1 MKSDA
6 SQSNTRRTWLRY
18 ALILGVLLLLG
29 AAIIVG
35 GMQARYVRQDE
46 GPGTLVTPAFYFR
59 SDLLSTSGENHTL
72 NAGTTQISVTRFNYA
87 DALRVS
93 QTPIQYTY
101 TLKDAISH
109 DKVHGG
115 TGTGTLGSDSD
126 PIVAS
131 ENILT
136 FNGLNAG
143 QYELEVTSTAP
154 YTTTLH
160 ATFVIKDTDTN
171 LYYHLDTT
179 PDAYVVLTVWTVDQ
193 AYSDVSVSY
202 EGVNL
207 ILDPTQGTL
216 TQHPT
221 PNTLKSWT
229 LPHALEK
236 NNSCQFYFMKQAG
249 YDPETQKIAVKDGGG
264 NDAKPGVLGS

>member
-1 MKSDA
+1 M
-6 SQSNTRRTWLRY
+6 
-18 ALILGVLLLLG
+18 
-29 AAIIVG
+29 
-35 GMQARYVRQDE
+35 
-46 GPGTLVTPAFYFR
+46 
-59 SDLLSTSGENHTL
+59 
-72 NAGTTQISVTRFNYA
+72 
-87 DALRVS
+87 S
-93 QTPIQYTY
+93 QTPITYTY
-101 TLKDAISH
+101 ELKETSTDTI
-109 DKVHGG
+109 KK
-115 TGTGTLGSDSD
+115 TGNDTLGSGDD

-136 FNGLNAG
+136 FDDLNAG

-179 PDAYVVLTVWTVDQ
+179 PDAYVVLTIWTVDQ

-216 TQHPT
+216 TQHPD
-221 PNTLKSWT
+221 PVTLKAWT
-229 LPHALEK
+229 LPYALEK